1 MNKKTLYGPQ
11 TKAAVDNFPFD
22 YPLTHLEFIYAIV
35 MIKKAA
41 ATANFKA
48 GKMSEKKAKKII
60 SACDEILAGKHNN
73 QFVIKGLHGG
83 AGTSVNMNANEV
95 ISSLSGTHP
104 NDDVNASQS
113 TNDVNPSA
121 LKIASIKLTEKLLD
135 SLLYLIKVFEKRRE
149 EFKGVKKL
157 ARTHMQDAVPT
168 TLGAEF
174 QSYADILKRDMKRI
188 KESEKYLL
196 ELNLGGTAIGNSINA
211 SKIYIEN
218 VYEELRNITK
228 IKELKPMND
237 LMSGT
242 SSNTDFCYISSAVN
256 ILCLDM
262 SKIATDLR
270 FMASGPRGGIGEI
283 SFIEMQQGSS
293 IMPGKVNPIICETMN
308 QIYFLVDG
316 RNTTI
321 HHASESSHLELGIM
335 LPAIADSLITML
347 KIIESGLR
355 LFADRGI
362 KKIVANKKRCFELL
376 EKSTAYATLLTPRLG
391 YDTVSKI
398 VREAIATG
406 KTLRQIILEKKIL
419 SDTELNKLLV
429 LK

>member
-1 MNKKTLYGPQ
+1 MNKKILYGPQ
-11 TKAAVDNFPFD
+11 TKAAIENFPFS
-22 YPLTHLEFIYAIV
+22 YPLAHLEFV
-35 MIKKAA
+35 MAMVEIKKAA
-41 ATANFKA
+41 AVANLKA
-48 GKMSEKKAKKII
+48 GKLTGDRSKRIV
-60 SACDEILAGKHNN
+60 SACNEILKGRYND

-83 AGTSVNMNANEV
+83 AGTSVNMNVNEV
-95 ISSLSGTHP
+95 VGALSGTHP
-104 NDDVNASQS
+104 NDHVNSSQS

-121 LKIASIKLTEKLLD
+121 LKIASIKLTEQLLD
-135 SLLYLIKVFEKRRE
+135 GLLYLIKVFEKRAV

-157 ARTHMQDAVPT
+157 GRTHMQDAVPT

-174 QSYADILKRDMKRI
+174 QSYADILKRDKKRI
-188 KESEKYLL
+188 EEAEKYLF

-211 SKIYIEN
+211 SKNYIEN
-218 VYEELRNITK
+218 VYKELQSNTK
-228 IKELKPMND
+228 IRELKPMKN

-242 SSNTDFCYISSAVN
+242 SSDTDFCHLSSAVN
-256 ILCLDM
+256 MLCLDM

-270 FMASGPRGGIGEI
+270 FMTSGPRGGIGEI

-293 IMPGKVNPIICETMN
+293 IMPGKVNPIICETIN
-308 QIYFLVDG
+308 QIYFQVDG

-321 HHASESSHLELGIM
+321 HHAAENSHLELGVM

-347 KIIESGLR
+347 KIVEAGLR

-362 KKIVANKKRCFELL
+362 NKIVVNEKRCLELL
-376 EKSTAYATLLTPRLG
+376 EKSMAYATLLTPKLG

-398 VREAIATG
+398 VKEAVATG
-406 KTLRQIILEKKIL
+406 KTLRQIILDKKIL
-419 SDTELNKLLV
+419 SESELNKLLV